1 MNNKNNESATSMGS
15 NKKIIIEIEGNR
27 NYYENEIVIMKM
39 MQSWK
44 YRNAIWYV

>member
-1 MNNKNNESATSMGS
+1 MKVLLAWVVI
-15 NKKIIIEIEGNR
+15 KKIIIEIEGNR